1 MIEFAKENEI
11 MNDSKKIYAA
21 MAAALADVKAVG
33 KDKRNQQQGFNYR
46 GIDDV
51 VDAMH
56 SVFAKHGIFMTSNV
70 IDSAQQERTTQR
82 GGVLI
87 YTRAKVEY
95 TFWAEDGSSVSSTVQ
110 GEGMDSGD
118 KSTNKALS
126 AALKY
131 CLGQTFLIP
140 YEMADSDRDTPEVAP
155 EAALNEAQIST
166 IEGRLFTAGIELEKF
181 WSWASDAAGVS
192 SKRDIPAKL
201 YDVLLT
207 KIDARV
213 AKAMA
218 Q

>member
-1 MIEFAKENEI
+1 MEGTKQ
-11 MNDSKKIYAA
+11 IYQC
-21 MAAALADVKAVG
+21 MAAALADVRAVG

-51 VDAMH
+51 VDEMH

-70 IDSAQQERTTQR
+70 IESTQQERTTQR

-95 TFWAEDGSSVSSTVQ
+95 TFWAADGSSVSSTVQ

-140 YEMADSDRDTPEVAP
+140 YEMSDSDKDAPEVAP
-155 EAALNEAQIST
+155 VIPPLSAEQIVN
-166 IEGRLFTAGIELEKF
+166 IERLLDASGIDIERF
-181 WSWASDAAGVS
+181 WEWACSSAGVQ
-192 SKRDIPAKL
+192 SKKEMPGNL
-201 YDVLLT
+201 YEALIE
-207 KIDARV
+207 KINARV

-218 Q
+218 DSTD